1 MIKKTIAAAVAAAVI
16 MVGVGTIQVNAV
28 PGKDLQILPIIVNG
42 QKVRFPDTEPYVNT
56 DGRTMVPVR
65 FVSEM
70 LGADVTWENSTQTA
84 IIQYEGKTI
93 RMPIGSNTVT
103 VDGAA
108 EELDTAAEMYEG
120 RTMVPLRFVSE
131 VLDSKVEWDAG
142 AHSVKVTDAKYQAK
156 VDTGEVKL
164 DPWGREYSKTQD
176 DKWFRLAD
184 LETVGFYDFY
194 SKTATTSRTF
204 IEDRSNTY
212 VSTGNVLASKIR
224 NYYAVQLNVDY
235 RTIDEKAFTKAFMNS
250 ASGRITKNS
259 YLEGQ
264 FEETIKRYVKWV
276 KDNKVIT
283 KGYADPELSAVHG
296 IGTSVWIPTHFKFII
311 ISAKDSNQAFLD
323 SWDVSS
329 LSDAVKL
336 KTGVW
341 YDGYSDV
348 RMNSVVAEAT
358 WGEDHGIANFE
369 NMFVKDI
376 YFYNMSV
383 K

>member
-16 MVGVGTIQVNAV
+16 MVGVGTSQVNAV

-131 VLDSKVEWDAG
+131 VLDSKVEWDAS

-176 DKWFRLAD
+176 ANWFRLTD
-184 LETVGFYDFY
+184 LESVGFYKLY
-194 SKTATTSRTF
+194 SKKTTSRSF
-204 IEDRSNTY
+204 IEKRNASY
-212 VSTGNVLASKIR
+212 ISTANVLGAKIR
-224 NYYAVQLNVDY
+224 SYYEVQLNVDY
-235 RTIDEKAFTKAFMNS
+235 RTINEAAFTRAFMNS
-250 ASGRITKNS
+250 ASGTITKNDYVKS
-259 YLEGQ
+259 QY
-264 FEETIKRYVKWV
+264 EETIKKYVKWV
-276 KDNKVIT
+276 KDNKIVT
-283 KGYADPELSAVHG
+283 KGYADPELSAVQG
-296 IGTSVWIPTHFKFII
+296 LDATVWIPTHFKFMI
-311 ISAKDSNQAFLD
+311 ISSKDPNQTFLD
-323 SWDVSS
+323 NWDVTN
-329 LSDAVKL
+329 LSDATKL

-341 YDGYSDV
+341 YDGYSNV
-348 RMNSVVAEAT
+348 RMHSVVANAT
-358 WGEDHGIANFE
+358 WGEDHGLAEFE
-369 NMFVKDI
+369 NMFIKEN
-376 YFYNMSV
+376 YYYNISV

>member
-1 MIKKTIAAAVAAAVI
+1 MIKKTIAAAVAAAVF
-16 MVGVGTIQVNAV
+16 MVGVGTNQVNAV

-103 VDGAA
+103 VDGAM

-142 AHSVKVTDAKYQAK
+142 AHAVKVTDAKYQAK
-156 VDTGEVKL
+156 VDSGEVKL

-176 DKWFRLAD
+176 DKWFRLTD
-184 LETVGFYDFY
+184 LDKAGFYDLYKTSTSSRKFIEPFLDGSY
-194 SKTATTSRTF
+194 KKTADALS
-204 IEDRSNTY
+204 
-212 VSTGNVLASKIR
+212 SKIR
-224 NYYAVQLNVDY
+224 SWYSVQLNVDY
-235 RTIDEKAFTKAFMNS
+235 RTVDEDVL
-250 ASGRITKNS
+250 INS
-259 YLEGQ
+259 YLASASNKISGSVHASNEMADV
-264 FEETIKRYVKWV
+264 IRDYVKWV
-276 KDNKVIT
+276 KENKVIV
-283 KGYADPELSAVHG
+283 KGYADPEMS
-296 IGTSVWIPTHFKFII
+296 SVLGAGVTFRIPTHFKFMI
-311 ISAKDSNQAFLD
+311 ISANDTSQVFMDNWDASN
-323 SWDVSS
+323 
-329 LSDAVKL
+329 LSDSFKL
-336 KTGVW
+336 KKGVW
-341 YDGYSDV
+341 YDGYSQVGMDS
-348 RMNSVVAEAT
+348 N
-358 WGEDHGIANFE
+358 IANASWSPEFGLRIPE
-369 NMFVKDI
+369 NMFAKGS
-376 YFYNMSV
+376 YFYNTET